1 MKRAVCLISGGMDSL
16 VSATIAKREG
26 YEIYCLTVDYK
37 QKAKKE
43 IESAK
48 KVAKFLKAKE
58 HLILNIDLSWT
69 KSALTRREI
78 KIPKKAKGI
87 PPTYVPA
94 RNTILLSLAVAYA
107 ETIDA
112 ENIFIGINSID
123 YSGYPDCRDV
133 FVKKFQEL
141 VDVSTKKTVEGKK
154 IKIEAPLLYLS
165 KAEIVK
171 KGVELGVDFSITWSC
186 YRNTKKP
193 CGKCDSCRLREIAFK
208 KAKIPDPLIE

>member
-16 VSATIAKREG
+16 VSAAIAKKEG

-112 ENIFIGINSID
+112 EKIFIGINSID
-123 YSGYPDCRDV
+123 YSGYPDCREV
-133 FVKKFQEL
+133 FIKKFQEL
-141 VDVSTKKTVEGKK
+141 VDVATKKTVEGKK

-193 CGKCDSCRLREIAFK
+193 CGKCDSSRLREIAFK
-208 KAKIPDPLIE
+208 KAKIPDPLID

>member
-16 VSATIAKREG
+16 VSAAIAKKEG

-69 KSALTRREI
+69 KSALTRKEI
-78 KIPKKAKGI
+78 EIPEKTEGI

-112 ENIFIGINSID
+112 EKIFIGINSID

-141 VDVSTKKTVEGKK
+141 VDVATKKTVEGKK

>member
-16 VSATIAKREG
+16 VSAAIAKKEG

-78 KIPKKAKGI
+78 KIPEKTQGI

-112 ENIFIGINSID
+112 EKIFIGINSID

-141 VDVSTKKTVEGKK
+141 VDVATKKTVEGKK

-208 KAKIPDPLIE
+208 KAKIPDPLID